1 MDNTI
6 AYIRA
11 DSAQQIGQVG
21 YFRPNA
27 LFGLEEQLDYYFNED
42 ASVILG
48 VVGEAE
54 KLAADFSQTFSGD
67 PHVRPPRPPAPDF
80 EKNTLASFYAQ
91 THYRFCPS
99 LELSAGA
106 RLDRSSY
113 YGTVLTPRLGLVY
126 NRNAYTAKILYL
138 EAFRAP
144 KPWDYNWGDGNPNLK
159 PEQMRSFELAG
170 ICTPNKYLRMEV
182 NLYSNLVFEKLTQ
195 TANQWI
201 NAERLKTNGLEANL
215 DYSRNR
221 TQWNANYTLTDSK
234 YADGSCVPEIARHS
248 FNAGVS
254 YSFSPQLSCNLRG
267 NYLGARRNPVYITA
281 SHSFNVDAYFI
292 LNGTINYHPLTS
304 LDMQLCVNNILNAV
318 YYHTSNRPPERYR
331 QPQRSVLVSLSYQL

>member
-1 MDNTI
+1 
-6 AYIRA
+6 
-11 DSAQQIGQVG
+11 
-21 YFRPNA
+21 
-27 LFGLEEQLDYYFNED
+27 
-42 ASVILG
+42 
-48 VVGEAE
+48 
-54 KLAADFSQTFSGD
+54 
-67 PHVRPPRPPAPDF
+67 
-80 EKNTLASFYAQ
+80 
-91 THYRFCPS
+91 
-99 LELSAGA
+99 
-106 RLDRSSY
+106 
-113 YGTVLTPRLGLVY
+113 VLTPRLGLVY